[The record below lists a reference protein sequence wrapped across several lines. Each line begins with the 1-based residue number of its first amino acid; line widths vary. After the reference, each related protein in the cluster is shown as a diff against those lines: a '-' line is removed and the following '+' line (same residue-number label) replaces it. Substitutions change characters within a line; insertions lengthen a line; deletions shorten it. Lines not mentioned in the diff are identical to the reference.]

1 MSPSLTGSWI
11 LRFLS
16 HLVLGAVFAACGG
29 PERIAGNNGPTTGTE
44 AGNAFTA
51 RVLRADGSPA
61 TGAAAKARRTESVED
76 SSSWPSGIVDSAG
89 RVRLVLDTASGW
101 IIEFAEPGAASLR
114 RVAQASDSVV
124 DSSVVLMPTAGVV
137 GKIRGGLP
145 GAKIALAG
153 LGRIVVLDAD
163 TMFRFE
169 GLPADSLALLLVG
182 GQKTEWNVDLAPGQ
196 TKSVVLDARTGNA
209 ISLDPELVVRALV
222 GRIPAGALI
231 PLDLEDPS
239 ESDPLASWSDYR
251 LIDAHG
257 AIVPVFFERRNA
269 NKGASRLWIRVP
281 QGATDS
287 DSGFRLRI
295 VSASAAGLAATS
307 PFVAPGIKS
316 AALFDVDSILRVPD
330 LAHDGE
336 WVHGIHPS
344 AELVSDPAFD
354 GAKSLSASFGADLVT
369 LDSIGFPSSGA
380 GGFAMRFRLLDP
392 AFGRLWLFQAND
404 SASSRFVRAGWGSGR
419 FVLQAGGNSDS
430 IDLPSD
436 AAPHVLSVTRS
447 ATGWTASLDGVATL
461 SVPIDSASRNAI
473 WRRRVVGRGAG
484 IAIKDLFVFGGQ
496 DAEPRATL
504 FAGRTTVALIRR

>member
-1 MSPSLTGSWI
+1 MSPSLTGSRI

-101 IIEFAEPGAASLR
+101 TIEFAEPGASSLR

-137 GKIRGGLP
+137 GKIRGGVP

-163 TMFRFE
+163 TVFRFE
-169 GLPADSLALLLVG
+169 GLPADSLAVLLVG
-182 GQKTEWNVDLAPGQ
+182 TDVGWSVDLASGA
-196 TKSVVLDARTGNA
+196 TKSVVLDARTGSSA
-209 ISLDPELVVRALV
+209 PLDPEIVVLSLD

-257 AIVPVFFERRNA
+257 AIVPVFLERRDA
-269 NKGASRLWIRVP
+269 NKRASRLWIRVP

-287 DSGFRLRI
+287 GFRLRV

-307 PFVAPGIKS
+307 PFIAPGIKS
-316 AALFDVDSILRVPD
+316 AVLFDVDSILRVPD
-330 LAHDGE
+330 LAHEGE
-336 WVHGIHPS
+336 WFHGIHPS

-369 LDSIGFPSSGA
+369 LDSSGFPSSGA

-404 SASSRFVRAGWGSGR
+404 SASNRFVRAGWGSGR

-430 IDLPSD
+430 IDMPSD
-436 AAPHVLSVTRS
+436 AAPHVLSVART
-447 ATGWTASLDGVATL
+447 ATTWTAILDGVATL

-496 DAEPRATL
+496 DPEPHGTL
-504 FAGRTTVALIRR
+504 FAGRTTVTLIRR

>member
-1 MSPSLTGSWI
+1 MSPSLTGSLI

-76 SSSWPSGIVDSAG
+76 SSSWPSGIVDSTG

-101 IIEFAEPGAASLR
+101 TIEFAEPGASSLR

-137 GKIRGGLP
+137 GKIRGGVP

-163 TMFRFE
+163 TVFRFE
-169 GLPADSLALLLVG
+169 GLPADSLAVLLVG
-182 GQKTEWNVDLAPGQ
+182 TNVGWSVDLASGA
-196 TKSVVLDARTGNA
+196 TKSVVLDARTGSA
-209 ISLDPELVVRALV
+209 APLDPEIVVLSLD

-251 LIDAHG
+251 LIDAQG
-257 AIVPVFFERRNA
+257 AIVPVFFERRDA
-269 NKGASRLWIRVP
+269 SKGASRLWIRVP

-287 DSGFRLRI
+287 GFRLRV

-336 WVHGIHPS
+336 WFHGIHPS

-369 LDSIGFPSSGA
+369 LDSSGFPSSGA

-404 SASSRFVRAGWGSGR
+404 SASSRFVRAGWGGGR

-430 IDLPSD
+430 IDMTSD

-447 ATGWTASLDGVATL
+447 ATAWTASLDGVAML
-461 SVPIDSASRNAI
+461 SVPIDSASRDAI
-473 WRRRVVGRGAG
+473 WKRRVVGRGAG

-504 FAGRTTVALIRR
+504 FAGKTTVTRIRR